1 MTADS
6 CDIVIVLTNVPDRE
20 CATRLAES
28 LVGHRHAACVNILGE
43 CTSVYR
49 WDGAITTANEV
60 PLLIKT
66 TAKEYE
72 QVERTIHAMH
82 PYELPEILRI
92 PVAGGLT
99 AYLDWI
105 RTESSGV

>member
-1 MTADS
+1 MAQES
-6 CDIVIVLTNVPDRE
+6 CDIVIVLTNAPDQE
-20 CATRLAES
+20 FAARLAAS
-28 LVGHRHAACVNILGE
+28 LIEHRYAACVNILDE

-49 WDGAITTANEV
+49 WKGALTTATEV
-60 PLLIKT
+60 PMLIKT
-66 TAKEYE
+66 TATGCGR
-72 QVERTIHAMH
+72 VEEVIRAMH

-105 RTESSGV
+105 QAESSGG

>member
-1 MTADS
+1 MTPDS
-6 CDIVIVLTNVPDRE
+6 CDIVIVLTNAPDRE

-28 LVGHRHAACVNILGE
+28 LVGNRYAACVNILDA

-49 WDGAITTANEV
+49 WDGALATANEV

-66 TAKEYE
+66 TATGYE
-72 QVERTIHAMH
+72 QVEQTIRAMH

-92 PVAGGLT
+92 PVAGGST

-105 RTESSGV
+105 RTESGGV

>member
-1 MTADS
+1 MAVDS

-20 CATRLAES
+20 AAARLAET
-28 LVGHRHAACVNILGE
+28 LVEHRHAACVNILDE

-49 WDGAITTANEV
+49 WQGAVTTATEV

-66 TAKEYE
+66 TATGYA
-72 QVERTIHAMH
+72 QVEQTIRAMH

-92 PVAGGLT
+92 PVADGLT